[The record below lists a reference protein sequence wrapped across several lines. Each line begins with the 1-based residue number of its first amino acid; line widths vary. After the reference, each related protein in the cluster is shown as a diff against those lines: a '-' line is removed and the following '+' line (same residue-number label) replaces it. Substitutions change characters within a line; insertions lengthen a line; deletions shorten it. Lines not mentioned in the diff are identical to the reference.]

1 MRKKKN
7 LKQLDYLL
15 LNLKDYAAEP
25 NVPDYSEE
33 YPPPMEWEQ
42 GEVQLLLDYI
52 NDLQVQL
59 QQKENETKNAKN
71 KTEHYKD
78 VLRQIIHY
86 CNYLRNDHKYSLNDG
101 HIRKIKKICE
111 REVGADDKI

>member
-1 MRKKKN
+1 VNIQEIDKWLDNEYGVSYTRLEELHDFVVDQDLKHREEKDKEIEKLTEELKNTKSRLKNVNNKK
-7 LKQLDYLL
+7 
-15 LNLKDYAAEP
+15 
-25 NVPDYSEE
+25 
-33 YPPPMEWEQ
+33 
-42 GEVQLLLDYI
+42 
-52 NDLQVQL
+52 
-59 QQKENETKNAKN
+59 
-71 KTEHYKD
+71 EHYKD

>member
-1 MRKKKN
+1 MNAELALKILEQANIEEEVGCCEKCPRKDKN
-7 LKQLDYLL
+7 KTCIGC
-15 LNLKDYAAEP
+15 LNEAKENIL
-25 NVPDYSEE
+25 N
-33 YPPPMEWEQ
+33 
-42 GEVQLLLDYI
+42 
-52 NDLQVQL
+52 QL
-59 QQKENETKNAKN
+59 QLKENETKNAKN
-71 KTEHYKD
+71 KAEHYKD

>member
-1 MRKKKN
+1 MSEKKN

-25 NVPDYSEE
+25 NVPDYSGE

-52 NDLQVQL
+52 NELQVQL
-59 QQKENETKNAKN
+59 QQKENIIKEVREYIKENSIYYPTSDGCQWVDQFKVLEILDKEN
-71 KTEHYKD
+71 KYG
-78 VLRQIIHY
+78 I
-86 CNYLRNDHKYSLNDG
+86 S
-101 HIRKIKKICE
+101 
-111 REVGADDKI
+111 

>member
-1 MRKKKN
+1 MDNRTI
-7 LKQLDYLL
+7 
-15 LNLKDYAAEP
+15 
-25 NVPDYSEE
+25 
-33 YPPPMEWEQ
+33 EQ
-42 GEVQLLLDYI
+42 VRDNETKLIKELE
-52 NDLQVQL
+52 
-59 QQKENETKNAKN
+59 QKENEIKNAKN
-71 KTEHYKD
+71 KAEHYKD